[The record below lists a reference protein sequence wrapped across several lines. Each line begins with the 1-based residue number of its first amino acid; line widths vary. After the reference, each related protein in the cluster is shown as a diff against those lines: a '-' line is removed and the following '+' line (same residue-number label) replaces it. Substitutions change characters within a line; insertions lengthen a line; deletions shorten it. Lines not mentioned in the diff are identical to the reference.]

1 MQKVEAFQIVLFATH
16 KDTGILYADDS
27 VFCKKTYTIG
37 VKPSRSDDARRVERL
52 FAPLWRVVN
61 DFLRITVA
69 DNGDVVPSV
78 DAITLNVMDKKFG
91 IVLPVFKAAP
101 PDGDHLFTA
110 VPTEAIPPVSLE
122 YLERLARIAAE
133 DTPFACGSPPC
144 VLAGRDVPF
153 FFWARG
159 CGGRPWWL
167 SACCASM
174 RSSGWQLAVLMLRF
188 G

>member
-1 MQKVEAFQIVLFATH
+1 M
-16 KDTGILYADDS
+16 
-27 VFCKKTYTIG
+27 
-37 VKPSRSDDARRVERL
+37 
-52 FAPLWRVVN
+52 
-61 DFLRITVA
+61 RITVA

-78 DAITLNVMDKKFG
+78 DAITLNVVDKKFG

-153 FFWARG
+153 FFGLEDVVAGLGG
-159 CGGRPWWL
+159 CLP
-167 SACCASM
+167 
-174 RSSGWQLAVLMLRF
+174 AVLPCGHQGGSSQF
-188 G
+188 